1 MSARVLTMNA
11 TSGTNDKTADQ
22 DGSAVRSSES
32 LKRTSGRDRAEWFAL
47 MDEWGA
53 AGRPYRQITDW
64 LTGEQ
69 GLSRWW
75 AQKLIVEYEQARGV
89 RAPGIRRDG
98 TFTVGVS
105 RSIGVPASRA
115 YDAFVVPEQRA
126 RWLPGVEMRERTSQ
140 LGRSARFDWEDRSTR
155 ISVTFSETSP
165 GRCDV
170 AVEHERLPSAQA
182 ADRTKAFWRDRL
194 GSLKALLEGGRLSAR
209 STHRGAKNVQP
220 EGNHRQVDSSGRDQ
234 DSAASGGRIEEET
247 LWTGISGVA
256 RSRWECPPS

>member
-1 MSARVLTMNA
+1 
-11 TSGTNDKTADQ
+11 
-22 DGSAVRSSES
+22 VRSTES

-53 AGRPYRQITDW
+53 AGRPYRQVADW

-89 RAPGIRRDG
+89 RTPGVRRDG

-105 RSIGVPASRA
+105 RSIRVPASRA
-115 YDAFVVPEQRA
+115 FDAFLDPGLRA
-126 RWLPGVEMRERTSQ
+126 RWLPGVELRERTSHP
-140 LGRSARFDWEDRSTR
+140 GRSARFDWEDGSTR

-170 AVEHERLPSAQA
+170 AVEHERLPSTLA
-182 ADRTKAFWRDRL
+182 ADRTKAFWREHL
-194 GSLKALLEGGRLSAR
+194 GSLKALLEG
-209 STHRGAKNVQP
+209 
-220 EGNHRQVDSSGRDQ
+220 DS
-234 DSAASGGRIEEET
+234 
-247 LWTGISGVA
+247 
-256 RSRWECPPS
+256 